1 MASKLKVDQIEGTSG
16 STITIPTGQTFTV
29 TDGIAPASLQT
40 VTVAKG
46 GTNLTSF
53 TEGDLLYATGATT
66 LAKLAKG
73 AASQALLMNSGATA
87 PEWGTAGGAFE
98 NNLFHIVHETADGTA
113 GSGTNASS
121 WDTRIVNTIKTN
133 EISGTLSSNVI
144 GLGAGDYWI
153 EGGAF
158 FTNSGYVQT
167 RLRDT
172 TNSTTL
178 VVGCNSYTEGYAG
191 AWNTGLSGRFTL
203 AGTVDMEVQ
212 YYCTTAYGT
221 NGQGVASPSSGE
233 VNRFADYMIWKL

>member
-1 MASKLKVDQIEGTSG
+1 MASKIKVDQLEGSTG

-29 TDGIAPASLQT
+29 TDGIPVAS
-40 VTVAKG
+40 G
-46 GTNLTSF
+46 GTGLTSF
-53 TEGDLLYATGATT
+53 TAGDILYATGTTT
-66 LAKLAKG
+66 LTKLAKG
-73 AASQALLMNSGATA
+73 TAAQALLMNSGATA

-113 GSGTNASS
+113 GSGTNANS
-121 WDTRIVNTIKTN
+121 WDDRIINTIKTN
-133 EISGTLSSNVI
+133 EISGTLASNVI

-153 EGGAF
+153 EGGCF

-167 RLRDT
+167 RLSDT

-178 VVGCNSYTEGYAG
+178 VVGCNTYTEGYAG

-203 AGTVDMEVQ
+203 SGATDMSVQ

-221 NGQGVASPSSGE
+221 NGQGMASPSSGE
-233 VNRFADYMIWKL
+233 VNRFADYKIWKL